1 MIKKN
6 NLKFEIAVF
15 VIAILLLTSI
25 TSVITGVNNAK
36 NIQRCMISEC
46 KKMVSFF
53 DNNIVMDYSF
63 SFPAPDVTQL
73 VINDTVYHQVTMDG
87 LYTVGYPN
95 TPLLPVKPYSIII
108 PQMYEVDSINV
119 TWQNNVS
126 LGDGFNVEIE
136 KTEALSSYTTKGGL
150 ILVP

>member
-1 MIKKN
+1 MQKTYKD
-6 NLKFEIAVF
+6 V
-15 VIAILLLTSI
+15 
-25 TSVITGVNNAK
+25 
-36 NIQRCMISEC
+36 MISEC